1 MALQS
6 VIAMYRTVQPEN
18 YKLKAP
24 EMTRMDR
31 FHSRSAA
38 EWKSE
43 KRSASKN
50 GMDPQYRRWQWLWI
64 RVCICMLCCGRGSD
78 ILDPGYEFFHP
89 GSRNRI
95 FLSGS
100 RLKKIPDPGSASK
113 NLSMFNPKN
122 CFFALGN
129 MIRDVHHGSRSCFF
143 ISRIQGSKRH
153 RIPDPQQCL
162 YVSMII
168 WVTATGIDTEL

>member
-50 GMDPQYRRWQWLWI
+50 GMDPQYRR
-64 RVCICMLCCGRGSD
+64 
-78 ILDPGYEFFHP
+78 
-89 GSRNRI
+89 
-95 FLSGS
+95 
-100 RLKKIPDPGSASK
+100 
-113 NLSMFNPKN
+113 
-122 CFFALGN
+122 
-129 MIRDVHHGSRSCFF
+129 
-143 ISRIQGSKRH
+143 
-153 RIPDPQQCL
+153 
-162 YVSMII
+162 
-168 WVTATGIDTEL
+168 